1 MLGRAHVEDWVDVV
15 AARRLGRRLLVY
27 LAVGVMAA
35 VGTMLV
41 FKTSALVA
49 HWFFTPLVG
58 TPLGHEV
65 GAAEPAFLIP
75 TGSRWFVLLVPTVG
89 GLLAGLLMTRFAP
102 EVGGGGVGLVIDAYH
117 FRDGKL
123 RKRVPL
129 IKLIASALTMGSG
142 GSAGAEGPVAQVSA
156 GMASLLAQRLNL
168 SPSERRVLLVTGMAA
183 GIGSAFHTPVAGAL
197 FATEVLYADME
208 IESPVLVPAILTTT
222 VAYAVF
228 GATVGWE
235 PVVTF
240 PAITFDSIPTL
251 LPYTVLALVTGSAA
265 IVFVKLLNWMRQ
277 HIGHNK
283 RIPAWLR
290 PAVGGF
296 GVGIVGLFVVPA
308 LGKGYSLAQSA
319 IDGRLAAGALF
330 ALAGLKMLATTLTV
344 GSGGSGGKLS
354 PSLVMGGALGGG
366 VAALFQQFFP
376 GIEVQPAAFVLVGMA
391 SFFGAASNT
400 PLATIFLVSEIA
412 GNYKLL
418 VPSVWVGALAFILA
432 RNHGVFKTQPR
443 TRLDAPPQLSQ
454 LMAAVLRRIRVRDV
468 LGDNPRQVT
477 TFHPGATF
485 SELVNAFATSIQSV
499 FPVVEPDP
507 AGGERVVGV
516 VDGRDL
522 RRRIGEGLAENAL
535 IAGDLLMPAVS
546 VTPDD
551 TLYDAFARMSA
562 SGFTEDLVVT
572 SGGDDNHLLGLLSRR
587 EVIAAYFRR
596 IRDAGAADA
605 LSHPSDVP
613 PDEERHHEGVDFF
626 LRALERGGVL
636 RGVRAR
642 TKAGV
647 LQAIVEAGPIAG
659 HVPKQLLVEQLLER
673 EQLGSTGVGDGLALP
688 HPAPSAAVAFD
699 EPTVVIAP
707 LERPVGWGSPDGA
720 PVHTVIL
727 ILAASHGEHLDLL
740 GAAAKLW
747 AQGEIPAAL
756 RDGANTGEVIERLRR
771 SHRRAT
777 GKP

>member
-1 MLGRAHVEDWVDVV
+1 MLRRTYVGDWVDVV

-35 VGTMLV
+35 LGAMAV
-41 FKTSALVA
+41 FKGSEFVA
-49 HWFFTPLVG
+49 HWAFTPLVG
-58 TPLGHEV
+58 TPLGH
-65 GAAEPAFLIP
+65 GGPGAEPPFIIP
-75 TGSRWFVLLVPTVG
+75 SGRRWFVLLVPTVG
-89 GLLAGLLMTRFAP
+89 GVLAGLLMTKFAP
-102 EVGGGGVGLVIDAYH
+102 EVGGGGVGLVVDAYH

-129 IKLIASALTMGSG
+129 VKLIASSLTMGTG

-156 GMASLLAQRLNL
+156 GMASLLAQRLGL

-183 GIGSAFHTPVAGAL
+183 GIGAAFHTPIAGAL
-197 FATEVLYADME
+197 FAVEVLYADME

-228 GATVGWE
+228 GVTVGWA
-235 PVVTF
+235 PLATF
-240 PAITFDSIPTL
+240 PDVVFDNIPTL
-251 LPYTVLALVTGSAA
+251 FPYTILALVIGGAA
-265 IVFVKLLNWMRQ
+265 IGFIELLHWMNRHIRQ
-277 HIGHNK
+277 NN
-283 RIPAWLR
+283 RIPPWLR
-290 PAVGGF
+290 PAVGGL
-296 GVGIVGLFVVPA
+296 GVGIVGLFVGPA
-308 LGKGYSLAQSA
+308 LGKGYGLVQIAL
-319 IDGRLAAGALF
+319 DGGLAAGALF
-330 ALAGLKMLATTLTV
+330 ALGAAKMLATTLTV

-354 PSLVMGGALGGG
+354 PSLVMGGAFGGG
-366 VAALFQQFFP
+366 VAALFQQFLP
-376 GIEVQPAAFVLVGMA
+376 GIPVQPAAFVLVGMA
-391 SFFGAASNT
+391 SFFGSASKT

-418 VPSVWVGALAFILA
+418 VPSVWVAALAFLVA
-432 RNHGVFKTQPR
+432 RNHKIFKTQPR

-454 LMAAVLRRIRVRDV
+454 LMAAVLRRIRVRDI
-468 LGDNPRQVT
+468 LGENARPVT
-477 TFHPGATF
+477 TFLPRATF
-485 SELVNAFATSIQSV
+485 TDLVDAFATSIQSV
-499 FPVVEPDP
+499 FPVVVPNP

-535 IAGDLLMPAVS
+535 IARDLLMPAVS

-572 SGGDDNHLLGLLSRR
+572 TGGEDKHLVGLLSRR

-596 IRDAGAADA
+596 IRDAGVADVLGTPEA
-605 LSHPSDVP
+605 PSDGQGG
-613 PDEERHHEGVDFF
+613 RHHEGVDFF

-647 LQAIVEAGPIAG
+647 LQAIVEAGSIAG

-673 EQLGSTGVGDGLALP
+673 EELSSTAVGDGLALP
-688 HPAPSAAVAFD
+688 HPSPSAAVAFD
-699 EPTVVIAP
+699 EPSVIIAP
-707 LERPVGWGSPDGA
+707 LEWPVGWGAPDGE
-720 PVHTVIL
+720 PVRTVIL

-747 AQGEIPAAL
+747 ANGELSAAL
-756 RDGANTGEVIERLRR
+756 RDGAHTGEVVERVRR
-771 SHRRAT
+771 SRRRAL
-777 GKP
+777 GV